1 MNELRPGMFRLTPG
15 GSGGAATAG
24 LGKCSAA
31 RAALTLC
38 RVISSRP
45 TSAPAAA
52 VTTATPLVVRN
63 RRRAGPRETPR
74 SSGLGRKVNEDAG
87 VASAGPGRSGGLSSL
102 AEVLAPA
109 DLLGR
114 ESSLCAA
121 RARTSA
127 NELKP

>member
-1 MNELRPGMFRLTPG
+1 MNELRPGMFRLAPG
-15 GSGGAATAG
+15 GSGG
-24 LGKCSAA
+24 AA

-63 RRRAGPRETPR
+63 RRRAGPREAPR

-87 VASAGPGRSGGLSSL
+87 VASAGPGRSGGLSAL
-102 AEVLAPA
+102 AGVLAPA

-121 RARTSA
+121 RTRRVS
-127 NELKP
+127 